1 MVVCLGKC
9 GTKIMETKRILILG
23 GNGFIGS
30 NLSRALLSSGHEIHI
45 GIRVNSNIWR
55 LEDIKNSLQIH
66 YYEDI
71 SDRGVA
77 DFVKKIKP
85 MVVVN
90 AIGLVGKLQDN
101 LLQQWESNFLSLIHL
116 VNASLSSNVER
127 LVHMG
132 SSFEYGAASLKYRRL
147 GEEVECVPV
156 SEYGLAKL
164 FETNYS
170 SYLNRKEEIP
180 VTVLRIFNVFGEYES
195 KERLIPEVVLRAID
209 GKTIELHNPMGER
222 DFIWIRDVTSAI
234 IKIIDDFGN
243 DDFNDIFNVGTGKSA
258 RVEDVAKII
267 VRETGVR
274 SKIFNQG
281 SDIRSENYIPGPI
294 ADISKIQ
301 RVVGWKPKYNLETAI
316 RETVQWFKENRDKY
330 KSIYQ

>member
-1 MVVCLGKC
+1 
-9 GTKIMETKRILILG
+9 METKRILIFG

-30 NLSRALLSSGHEIHI
+30 NLSRSLLSSGHEIHI
-45 GIRVNSNIWR
+45 ATRVNSNIWR

-66 YYEDI
+66 YYKDI

-77 DFVKKIKP
+77 DFVKKVKP
-85 MVVVN
+85 VVVVN
-90 AIGLVGKLQDN
+90 AIGLTGKLQDN

-116 VNASLSSNVER
+116 VNAGLSSYVER
-127 LVHMG
+127 LIHMG

-164 FETNYS
+164 FETNYC

-180 VTVLRIFNVFGEYES
+180 VTVLRIFNVFGEYDS

-209 GKTIELHNPMGER
+209 GKTIELHNPMVER
-222 DFIWIRDVTSAI
+222 DFIWIRDVASAI
-234 IKIIDDFGN
+234 TRIIDDFGN
-243 DDFNDIFNVGTGKSA
+243 DNFNDIFNVGTGKSA
-258 RVEDVAKII
+258 KVEDVAKII
-267 VRETGVR
+267 ARETGVR
-274 SKIFNQG
+274 SKIFIQG
-281 SDIRSENYIPGPI
+281 GDIRSENYIPGPI

-330 KSIYQ
+330 ESIYQ